1 MWQDRN
7 ARASIMRLISGG
19 SVHSTAGY
27 LEPPKRDQVG
37 SSAITVFLI
46 PYVELRWFRDRF
58 AHGSLSLRSWR
69 ALREVEAG
77 GFRAKSYALT

>member
-1 MWQDRN
+1 MAMWQDRN

-19 SVHSTAGY
+19 TVHSTAGY

-46 PYVELRWFRDRF
+46 PYVELR
-58 AHGSLSLRSWR
+58 
-69 ALREVEAG
+69 
-77 GFRAKSYALT
+77 